1 MEARLTEE
9 RRRVTDR
16 RARQDKREAQVVLIC
31 NPRAGG
37 RWKAL
42 AGILDSEEARH
53 VRRIVT
59 DSVEDIAQAV
69 ADLGEEAELLC
80 IYGGDGTIQR
90 ILDRLAPRA
99 REQVHLALL
108 GGGTMNVT
116 SRWCGFSRDP
126 VRNFRYV
133 VRGHRTGELLYKE
146 VPILEVTAGGGFH
159 RGFTFG
165 MGPVVRLLDAYER
178 GRKGKVAA
186 LRLAAQAIAAAWI
199 KSPQEYEK
207 LLTAQ
212 VADIQVDGE
221 KLPYSEFAAVFA
233 NVTGQINP
241 GVEPFVNERSRNA
254 FYCAAA
260 AVSARELSLAMPFLV
275 RGWLPLDLAA
285 LTEPGRLLE
294 RLRNPA
300 LFTDPRYINRT
311 GSRLE
316 IRTEEPLY
324 TLDGEII
331 QSTAGEL
338 AIELGPTLRLAVGA
352 GPRRPSRLKERL
364 SRVSSR

>member
-1 MEARLTEE
+1 
-9 RRRVTDR
+9 
-16 RARQDKREAQVVLIC
+16 VV
-31 NPRAGG
+31 
-37 RWKAL
+37 RWPSL

-59 DSVEDIAQAV
+59 DSVDDIAQAV

-90 ILDRLAPRA
+90 ILDSLVPRA

-126 VRNFRYV
+126 VRNFRHV
-133 VRGHRTGELLYKE
+133 VSGHRTGELLYKE
-146 VPILEVTAGGGFH
+146 VRILEVTAGAGFH

-186 LRLAAQAIAAAWI
+186 LRLAAQAIGAAWFRNP
-199 KSPQEYEK
+199 KQFEE
-207 LLTAQ
+207 LLVPQ
-212 VADIQVDGE
+212 VADIVLDGE
-221 KLPYSEFAAVFA
+221 PLPYREFAAVFA

-241 GVEPFVNERSRNA
+241 GVEPFVDQRSRDRDT

-260 AVSARELSLAMPFLV
+260 AVTARELSLALPFLV

-285 LTEPGRLLE
+285 LIEPGRLLE

-316 IRTEEPLY
+316 IRTQEPLY

-331 QSTAGEL
+331 QAPGGDLT
-338 AIELGPTLRLAVGA
+338 IELGPTLRLAVGPTPA
-352 GPRRPSRLKERL
+352 RPTTRLRERIARATSR
-364 SRVSSR
+364 